1 MEMVVLRNT
10 MMAGYACAQ
19 AQASIDRIHESD
31 DADSRYWL
39 DDIDVQTMLIQDIG
53 WAILMYRRR
62 MLIQDIGWTILMYRR
77 C

>member
-19 AQASIDRIHESD
+19 TQASIERIHESD

-39 DDIDVQTMLIQDIG
+39 GDIDVQT
-53 WAILMYRRR
+53 